1 MRYVADLHVHSRFSR
16 ATSREADLAGF
27 YQWARI
33 KGIGVV
39 GTGDFTHPGWC
50 AELEAELVEKDGL
63 YALKQ
68 APEGSPLEGAVAAD
82 SEVRFILTTEISS
95 IYKKNGQV
103 RKVHSLIGVPTLEDA
118 RRLGTKLAAVG
129 NIASDGRPIL
139 GLDPKDLL
147 SMLLETSEEAFLI
160 PAHIWTPWFS
170 LFGSKSGFDRI
181 EDCFEELTPHI
192 FALET
197 GLSSDPLMNWRWSA
211 LDRYRLVS
219 SSDAHSPGKLGR
231 EANLFDTERSWG
243 GLVESLRT
251 GKGFLGTLEFYPE
264 EGKYHLDGHRKCGV
278 CMEPDQTL
286 KAGGMCSVCGTP
298 VTVGVLNRVLTLA
311 DRAEPV
317 QPRTAESFRYIIPL
331 PELLAEIAGSG
342 PGSKTVSALYARIIT
357 AFGSEYRFLL
367 DVPVEDIARSHGAL
381 LAEAVRRMREGRI
394 DPRPGYDGEF
404 GVIRVFDDAELTRLR
419 GQDELFQMGHASV
432 PRKARAALLA
442 RPARA
447 QEAVPEES
455 TLLDDEQRAIVDC
468 DSPRS
473 LVIAGPGTGK
483 TRLLVGWIA
492 HHVRGGSVEPGRVL
506 ALTFTN
512 RAAGELKDRLALL
525 LPRQAEKLTAS
536 TFHSFC
542 WSVLKERD
550 PSLLSVY
557 APSQR
562 ADLLES
568 VIPGGGAGSAAT
580 SKAESAG
587 YRDAIADRMERCW
600 EGMEEPDPELRL
612 VMDRYEEELRRIGGA
627 DLSSLVM
634 RLSGA
639 LKADAALRAE
649 VCARYDLI
657 ALDELQDIN
666 RPQYDLLMQICP
678 SAKYVL
684 GIGDPDQAIYG
695 FRGSDRELFFRF
707 AEETA
712 ARTFSLARNYRS
724 AGAIVSAAD
733 ALISPARA
741 PGVPRLTAVRS
752 EGCKIRL
759 LKAADP
765 QEEGRLIA
773 DSISD
778 LVGGVDSVSVDAARL
793 RERQNAAEYR
803 GRQNAAEYRGR
814 GSCGFAD
821 IAILFRTRAVRDAL
835 LPALAGAGLPLTS
848 GAGTPLAEEEPFR
861 SLVAALRLVV
871 TPADPVSLRILRAH
885 AAGTRSAASVE
896 DWLARR
902 VELARMAGMEGIC
915 ALMDEARAGLVRF
928 DTSRPEVELGE
939 EVLRDFAAEHGS
951 DLPGFISRVSL
962 CARKSERAR
971 AAQKVA
977 LLTFH
982 AAKGLEFPVVFIA
995 GAEEGITPPRYSVD
1009 SAPLPGRGSPRIFS
1023 DDLEE
1028 ERRLFYVALTRAR
1041 DILFVSHCARR
1052 RMYGKVQEA
1061 SPSRFLAEI
1070 PAHCRLDK
1078 TPRRPPR
1085 NHQLTLFG

>member
-27 YQWARI
+27 HRWARI

-39 GTGDFTHPGWC
+39 GTGDFTHPGWF
-50 AELEAELVEKDGL
+50 AELQEQLVERDGL
-63 YALKQ
+63 FALKQ
-68 APEGSPLEGAVAAD
+68 PPEGSPLDGAVPAD

-95 IYKKNGQV
+95 IYKKRGQV
-103 RKVHSLIGVPTLEDA
+103 RKVHSLIGVPTLEHA
-118 RRLGTKLAAVG
+118 RRLGTKLSAIG

-219 SSDAHSPGKLGR
+219 NSDAHSPGKLGR
-231 EANLFDTERSWG
+231 EANLFDTEPSWQ
-243 GLVESLRT
+243 GLVGALRT
-251 GKGFLGTLEFYPE
+251 GEGFLGTFEFYPE

-317 QPRTAESFRYIIPL
+317 QPRSAESFRYIIPL
-331 PELLAEIAGSG
+331 SELLAEIAGSG
-342 PGSKTVSALYARIIT
+342 PGSKAVNALYGRIIT

-367 DVPVEDIARSHGAL
+367 DVPVEDISRSHGAL

-419 GQDELFQMGHASV
+419 GQDELFQTGNASV
-432 PRKARAALLA
+432 SRNSRKPRAELIAQQAPAL
-442 RPARA
+442 
-447 QEAVPEES
+447 QAVREDA
-455 TLLDDEQRAIVDC
+455 TLLDEEQHAIVDS
-468 DSPRS
+468 DFPRS
-473 LVIAGPGTGK
+473 LVVAGPGTGK

-492 HHVRGGSVEPGRVL
+492 RHVREGSVEPGRVL

-525 LPRQAEKLTAS
+525 LPGQAEKPTAS

-562 ADLLES
+562 ADMLES
-568 VIPGGGAGSAAT
+568 LLPAGGASA
-580 SKAESAG
+580 SKAV
-587 YRDAIADRMERCW
+587 ADRMERCW
-600 EGMEEPDPELRL
+600 EGMEEPDSELRL
-612 VMDRYEEELRRIGGA
+612 VMDRYEEELQRIGGA

-634 RLSGA
+634 RLSVA
-639 LKADAALRAE
+639 LKTDAGLHADVSE
-649 VCARYDLI
+649 RYDLI

-678 SAKYVL
+678 SMKYVL
-684 GIGDPDQAIYG
+684 GIGDPDQSIYG
-695 FRGSDRELFFRF
+695 FRGSDRELFSRF
-707 AEETA
+707 ADATA
-712 ARTFSLARNYRS
+712 ARTFYLTRNYRS
-724 AGAIVSAAD
+724 AGALVSAAD
-733 ALISPARA
+733 ALISPAHA
-741 PGVPRLTAVRS
+741 PRVPRLSAVRS
-752 EGCKIRL
+752 EGSKIRL
-759 LKAADP
+759 LRAADP
-765 QEEGRLIA
+765 QEEGKLIA

-778 LVGGVDSVSVDAARL
+778 LVGGVDSVSVDAARR
-793 RERQNAAEYR
+793 REP
-803 GRQNAAEYRGR
+803 
-814 GSCGFAD
+814 GSGYGFSD
-821 IAILFRTRAVRDAL
+821 IAVLFRTRAVRDAL
-835 LPALAGAGLPLTS
+835 LPGLAGAGLPLTS

-885 AAGTRSAASVE
+885 AADSLGPAAVE
-896 DWLARR
+896 DWCARR
-902 VELARMAGMEGIC
+902 AELARKAGTDGIC

-939 EVLRDFAAEHGS
+939 EVLRDFAAEHGT
-951 DLPGFISRVSL
+951 DLSGFITRVSL
-962 CARKSERAR
+962 CARESERAR

-995 GAEEGITPPRYSVD
+995 GAEEGITP
-1009 SAPLPGRGSPRIFS
+1009 LP

-1052 RMYGKVQEA
+1052 RVYGKVQVSA
-1061 SPSRFLAEI
+1061 PSRFLAEI
-1070 PAHCRLDK
+1070 PAHCRVDR

-1085 NHQLTLFG
+1085 DRQLTLFG